1 MNERMNK
8 VPTPS
13 RPLKKWPT
21 KESIMTADLTYQI
34 SGKKTNDQS
43 KLASAKKYT
52 YQPSFIKVY
61 LLCYYQEM
69 LQQIKQIVIDTTET
83 LFKCLFA
90 KLIDPLSQ

>member
-1 MNERMNK
+1 MKVRMNK

-43 KLASAKKYT
+43 KLASTKNILISRVSLRFIFSVIIKK
-52 YQPSFIKVY
+52 
-61 LLCYYQEM
+61 CYSR
-69 LQQIKQIVIDTTET
+69 LN
-83 LFKCLFA
+83 
-90 KLIDPLSQ
+90 KL

>member
-52 YQPSFIKVY
+52 Y
-61 LLCYYQEM
+61 
-69 LQQIKQIVIDTTET
+69 
-83 LFKCLFA
+83 
-90 KLIDPLSQ
+90 